1 MMDAEDQRAIDQA
14 RARVAG
20 SGYADALD
28 QYRLRAA
35 ARHERREHREATA
48 TDVEY
53 MQEQHE
59 QLQRTVLD
67 VIDSALMP
75 GLLDVTEDI
84 GRSTSTLQKR
94 IAELEARM
102 PGAEVLA
109 TRREI
114 SELGSF
120 LSTLAMQMT
129 QALTRM
135 RGELDGMRGDRRDDE
150 NVVVPRNA
158 WRHKGAA

>member
-1 MMDAEDQRAIDQA
+1 
-14 RARVAG
+14 
-20 SGYADALD
+20 
-28 QYRLRAA
+28 
-35 ARHERREHREATA
+35 
-48 TDVEY
+48 